1 MKRSAFLLPLATLIF
16 ALAACGGATTTT
28 STPLPTEVSTTTTTT
43 TTTSTTTTSTTRT
56 LRDDETA
63 DIVLDFDLSAWQ
75 YVTPTFP
82 LALRSVISEHAVLQQ
97 GKPIRVFGSGT
108 PGSLALVKLVK
119 DTDPRISYK
128 NAVLVGTDGTFVA
141 ELPALSGS
149 FDSYTLTISDTLNE
163 TQVHD
168 LVVGE
173 VWVSGGQSNMQLEVE
188 EMADG
193 EAEMASAANPMI
205 RLFYQYT
212 GDHNGNFP
220 YTPAPDVVGGVW
232 KTADSGENIKDFSGI
247 GYAYA
252 KKLYQLLSEEGLSC
266 PVGILATSLGGT
278 MIQTWLPVD
287 VQMASSVWSAYVRS
301 HKTDLGVAYNFDQ
314 TAYNSSDWCNFQR
327 PGALFN
333 AKVAPLFN
341 FQVKGVLWYQGE
353 SDAVYEPN
361 LHAIPMLIDSWSRG
375 FNQNDELLDFVMI
388 QIAPYDGG
396 DPMTSTS
403 THWFSGFADQRR
415 AQLEVAAMEKY
426 APTTVVV
433 PLYDVSLFWDV
444 PLTQFAWANAIH
456 PVTKIPVGER
466 AAKEAYTAFYWGSVD
481 FLPPRVSAVEFDATS
496 VTISFTHT
504 EKGLRAFKNDSSGIA
519 TVQIVRKN
527 GTKQFVA
534 CSILDA
540 DSIQITGID
549 TSTVAYVT
557 YAWLSRNEEA
567 NLGNSRGIP
576 ALPFRVP
583 INPA

>member
-1 MKRSAFLLPLATLIF
+1 MKKPAFLLLFA
-16 ALAACGGATTTT
+16 ALAFAFLACGEATTTT
-28 STPLPTEVSTTTTTT
+28 STLLPTEVSTTTTTT
-43 TTTSTTTTSTTRT
+43 TTSTASTTRT
-56 LRDDETA
+56 LRQDETA
-63 DIVLDFDLSAWQ
+63 DIALDFDLSVWQ
-75 YVTPTFP
+75 YTSPTFP
-82 LALRSVISEHAVLQQ
+82 VALRSVISDHAVLQQ
-97 GKPIRVFGSGT
+97 GKAIRVFGSGT

-119 DTDPRISYK
+119 DADPWVSYK
-128 NAVLVGTDGTFVA
+128 NAGLVGTDGTFVL

-149 FDSYTLTISDTLNE
+149 FDSYTLTVSDTVNE
-163 TQVHD
+163 IRVHD
-168 LVVGE
+168 LVIGE

-188 EMADG
+188 EMAGG
-193 EAEMASAANPMI
+193 ETEMASADNPMI

-220 YTPAPDVVGGVW
+220 YTPAPDVVGGIW
-232 KTADSGENIKDFSGI
+232 KTADSGGNIKDFSGI

-252 KKLYQLLSEEGLSC
+252 KKLYQLLSEEGLGC
-266 PVGILATSLGGT
+266 PVGILGTSLGGT

-287 VQMASSVWSAYVRS
+287 VQRASSVWSAYVRS
-301 HKTDLGVAYNFDQ
+301 HQTDLGEAYNFDQ
-314 TAYNSSDWCNFQR
+314 NPYNPSDWCNFQR
-327 PGALFN
+327 PGALYN

-361 LHAIPMLIDSWSRG
+361 LEAIPMLIDSWSRG

-415 AQLEVAAMEKY
+415 AQLEVAAMAKY
-426 APTTVVV
+426 AATTVIV
-433 PLYDVSLFWDV
+433 PIYDVSLFWDV
-444 PLTQFAWANAIH
+444 PLTQFPWANVIH

-466 AAKEAYTAFYWGSVD
+466 AAKEAYTAFYWGYVD
-481 FLPPRVSAVEFDATS
+481 FLPPQVSSVEFDATS
-496 VTISFTHT
+496 VTISFTHAGT
-504 EKGLRAFKNDSSGIA
+504 GLKAFKNASSGIA
-519 TVQIVRKN
+519 TVQIIRRN
-527 GTKQFVA
+527 GTKQFVP
-534 CSILDA
+534 CTILDA
-540 DSIQITGID
+540 DSLQITGLD
-549 TSTVAYVT
+549 TTVIAYVT

-567 NLGNSRGIP
+567 NLGNSLGIP